1 MPFSFIKGFQEQKV
15 TFMYIIWIQV
25 IVTLKT
31 LGGVEFISI
40 PEDCMWFYVYPSP
53 PPTVSL
59 VFNTNSKIKLFGA
72 L

>member
-1 MPFSFIKGFQEQKV
+1 
-15 TFMYIIWIQV
+15 MYIFWIQL

-31 LGGVEFISI
+31 LVGVEFISI